1 MISLFL
7 NTSVD
12 FLSVAIVKDDVVLD
26 SFYTKLNN
34 DLSKINTTVTYDEQ
48 LSESENDQY
57 TLTFSMPRYLEYRGT
72 TPQYNY

>member
-1 MISLFL
+1 MRTFKIYAIHKAQQTLI
-7 NTSVD
+7 TSFD
-12 FLSVAIVKDDVVLD
+12 
-26 SFYTKLNN
+26 NN

>member
-1 MISLFL
+1 MRTFKLY
-7 NTSVD
+7 
-12 FLSVAIVKDDVVLD
+12 AIHKAHQTLIR
-26 SFYTKLNN
+26 SFDNN